1 MVDSALDDI
10 SEGAMEIVGGTYREL
25 CEIPHWDAEFGSG
38 GRAAAALSTL
48 SPKCVFHTY
57 ACDPHSTGLNFLR
70 SLGVDVR
77 PKVSDD
83 GIAFAYFHPLSRPHI
98 EPPVTQIV
106 QQPAIY
112 VDANTVLRFGLLEGE
127 AVVKA
132 DRAIYDPQTSN
143 HPQPFHANGSTA
155 DSLALVINESEL
167 RAITNIADCD
177 KAAQQ
182 VFQKQSVDVL
192 IVKAGTRGAVVYE
205 ASGSKVHVA
214 AYRSSKVFKIGT
226 GDVFS
231 AVFAHYWG
239 ENHMAAHDAAVLA
252 SKCVSK
258 YCSDGVLPLKL
269 SETDRFISVG
279 DSLKGAILL
288 EGYADTLG
296 SRYVMEEAR
305 FHLRAM
311 GARVVCPALEGVTSA
326 HSISAILIIADG
338 YSSGSMQRIGIQ
350 NNGTPTIIYREKK
363 SICPTITSNIP
374 SHIFC
379 EEFVTAIYFS
389 VWAAM
394 T

>member
-1 MVDSALDDI
+1 
-10 SEGAMEIVGGTYREL
+10 MEIVGGTYREL

-38 GRAAAALSTL
+38 GRAAAALSAL
-48 SPKCVFHTY
+48 SPNCVFHTY
-57 ACDPHSTGLNFLR
+57 ARNPHSTGLNFLR

-77 PKVSDD
+77 PQVSDES
-83 GIAFAYFHPLSRPHI
+83 IAFAYFHPLSRPHI
-98 EPPVTQIV
+98 EPPVAQIV

-112 VDANTVLRFGLLEGE
+112 VNAKTVLRFGLLEGE

-155 DSLALVINESEL
+155 NCLALVINESEL
-167 RAITNIADCD
+167 RAITNITDCD

-182 VFQKQSVDVL
+182 VIQKQCVDVL
-192 IVKAGTRGAVVYE
+192 VVKAGTRGAVVYE
-205 ASGSKVHVA
+205 ACGSRVHVA

-239 ENHMAAHDAAVLA
+239 ENHMAAHDAAVVA
-252 SKCVSK
+252 SKSVSK
-258 YCSDGVLPLKL
+258 YCSDGALPVEL
-269 SETDRFISVG
+269 SGADRFIRVG
-279 DSLKGAILL
+279 NSLKGAVLL

-311 GARVVCPALEGVTSA
+311 GASVVCPALEGVTSTQ
-326 HSISAILIIADG
+326 SIAAVLIIADG
-338 YSSGSMQRIGIQ
+338 YSGDSLQSIGVK
-350 NNGTPTIIYREKK
+350 NNATPTIIYREEK
-363 SICPTITSNIP
+363 SIYPQNMCNSS
-374 SHIFC
+374 SHIVC
-379 EEFVTAIYFS
+379 EEFVTAIYFCI
-389 VWAAM
+389 WAAM